1 MLKEAWTLAIETLSW
16 IEMQKLSERM
26 ALARTV
32 KQLGIKDPDTV
43 RLGYRLV
50 VETERRK
57 NIIDKFI
64 NCQLKD
70 KTLDDYDMGV
80 QAFLRLY
87 VYQTR
92 VTKHWAKI
100 DLKEAENIAKLGRS
114 ILGWETLRD
123 VEPILGFLL
132 TRKIEPILES
142 AKDEEK
148 VALQTFHPTWFVKYC
163 FDLFGRAEAIAFLE
177 GNMKPPETC
186 IRLSTLRASQE
197 EILQKLEAEGVKL
210 EKVEPLKHTYRL
222 VSAKGPLN
230 RIDTYRLG
238 FFYIQDKASCFA
250 AEAADPKPDM
260 TVLDVCAAPGAKTT
274 YLAQLMQNQ
283 GSIYSFDYSKRRM
296 KTWRQEVGRMWV
308 NIAEPVIAD
317 ARSPLPLQ
325 VEADVVILDPPCTST
340 GVFAKLPAA
349 KWRLSPKSI
358 EKMVD
363 IQWQMIDNCAQNV
376 KSGGFLA
383 YSTCSVTVEE
393 NEMIIERFLAAHPEF
408 KLAEITPRMGLPG
421 LRGLEKCQ
429 RLYPHIHHCNGFFIA
444 KLEKT

>member
-1 MLKEAWTLAIETLSW
+1 LLKEAWTLAIETLSW

-26 ALARTV
+26 ALARTM
-32 KQLGIKDPDTV
+32 KQLSIRDPDTV

-50 VETERRK
+50 VETERRR
-57 NIIDKFI
+57 NLIDKFI
-64 NCQLKD
+64 NSQLED
-70 KTLDDYDMGV
+70 KTIEDYNMGV

-100 DLKEAENIAKLGRS
+100 DLREAENIAKLGRA

-148 VALQTFHPTWFVKYC
+148 VALQTFHQTWFVKYC
-163 FDLFGRAEAIAFLE
+163 IDLFGREEAIAFLE

-186 IRLSTLRASQE
+186 IRLSTLRASPE
-197 EILQKLEAEGVKL
+197 EIVQKLEAEGVKL
-210 EKVEPLKHTYRL
+210 EKVEPLKHTFRL
-222 VSAKGPLN
+222 ISAKGPLN
-230 RIDTYRLG
+230 RLDTYRLG

-250 AEAADPKPDM
+250 AEATDPKPDM

-274 YLAQLMQNQ
+274 YLAQLMQNK

-308 NIAEPVIAD
+308 NIAEPIIAD

-349 KWRLSPKSI
+349 KWRLSQKSI
-358 EKMVD
+358 EKMTD
-363 IQWQMIDNCAQNV
+363 IQWIMINNCAEKV
-376 KSGGFLA
+376 KSGGVLA
-383 YSTCSVTVEE
+383 YSTCSITVEE

-408 KLAEITPRMGLPG
+408 TLSEFAPKMGLPG
-421 LRGLEKCQ
+421 LRGLDKCL

-444 KLEKT
+444 KLQKT